1 MNDILALGR
10 NVIETERQ
18 GLEALAASLNQSF
31 VEAVNVLTELPGKV
45 VLTGVG
51 KSGLIAKKI
60 AATMASLGTP
70 AMFMHPVDGLHG
82 DLGVILPGDAV
93 IIISNSGN
101 TKEIVDLLEALKGRD
116 LRLIAI
122 TGGMDSLLA
131 RGCAITLPCVIARE
145 ACHLGLA
152 PTTSTTCQLAL
163 GDALAVT
170 LATVKG
176 FDRASFRDYHPAGS
190 LGQQLLQ
197 CVGEV
202 MLTGE
207 RLPWVNRD
215 ASLATVLEE
224 MTAKRLGLTLVGTS
238 PAVAGLITDG
248 DLRRALLKHGQAI
261 STVQAAEIMTV
272 KPAIISS
279 SLQAFEALELME
291 SRQITALLVGDD
303 HDHLEGVVHLHDLLG
318 RGRLGFK

>member
-1 MNDILALGR
+1 M
-10 NVIETERQ
+10 
-18 GLEALAASLNQSF
+18 
-31 VEAVNVLTELPGKV
+31 
-45 VLTGVG
+45 
-51 KSGLIAKKI
+51 
-60 AATMASLGTP
+60 
-70 AMFMHPVDGLHG
+70 
-82 DLGVILPGDAV
+82 
-93 IIISNSGN
+93 
-101 TKEIVDLLEALKGRD
+101 
-116 LRLIAI
+116 
-122 TGGMDSLLA
+122 
-131 RGCAITLPCVIARE
+131 
-145 ACHLGLA
+145 
-152 PTTSTTCQLAL
+152 
-163 GDALAVT
+163 T